1 MEFEITKD
9 NFEELVAKN
18 KGLALVDFW
27 ATWCGPCQMQAPIIE
42 QLAEELD
49 DVTVGKINV
58 DEQQD
63 LAMLYGVMSIPTI
76 MLFKNGECVSTQV
89 GYTTKEDLLALV
101 EKYRW
106 YYDYS

>member
-76 MLFKNGECVSTQV
+76 MLLKNGECVSTQV

-101 EKYRW
+101 EKYR
-106 YYDYS
+106 